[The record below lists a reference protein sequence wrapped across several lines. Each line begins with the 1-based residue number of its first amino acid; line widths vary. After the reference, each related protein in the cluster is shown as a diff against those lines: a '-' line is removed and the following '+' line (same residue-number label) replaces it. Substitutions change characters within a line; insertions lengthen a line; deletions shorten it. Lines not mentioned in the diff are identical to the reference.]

1 MNSYVKVVFLAVRI
15 YFLICLFSRQHVHSA
30 PNQGEGHVDPI
41 IPIKTMAEFIVF
53 IGWMK
58 VAEALLNPLGTDD
71 DDVEVNYILDKNL
84 ITGLTLVDH
93 GGT

>member
-1 MNSYVKVVFLAVRI
+1 MVFLAVRI
-15 YFLICLFSRQHVHSA
+15 YFLICLFSRQHVVTHNAQDES
-30 PNQGEGHVDPI
+30 HVDPI

-84 ITGLTLVDH
+84 VTGLTLVDH